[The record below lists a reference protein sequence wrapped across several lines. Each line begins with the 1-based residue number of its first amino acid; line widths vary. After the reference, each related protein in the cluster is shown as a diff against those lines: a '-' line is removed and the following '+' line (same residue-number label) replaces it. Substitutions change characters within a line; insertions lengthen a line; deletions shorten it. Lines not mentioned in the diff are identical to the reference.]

1 MHTSLAARLLP
12 PLVPAGDDIASQ
24 LAAAAA
30 GADGPRERPSLS
42 APRLLSALGLAPAA
56 GAARFDLTQAAQAAM
71 GDGEENAR
79 TRRQLAT
86 LLSLQPFL
94 RDIPGPGSSS
104 SSGLTAAAA
113 APPPLSEPE
122 LQRERRSAAALAA
135 QCAAAL
141 ARMPTTVATDE
152 ALLAGGEGPLGP
164 RRAAAVAAR
173 LEAKRL
179 LATAQAALEACG
191 ASLA

>member
-1 MHTSLAARLLP
+1 
-12 PLVPAGDDIASQ
+12 
-24 LAAAAA
+24 
-30 GADGPRERPSLS
+30 
-42 APRLLSALGLAPAA
+42 
-56 GAARFDLTQAAQAAM
+56 M

-141 ARMPTTVATDE
+141 ARMPTTVTTDE
-152 ALLAGGEGPLGP
+152 ALLAGGEGPFGP

-179 LATAQAALEACG
+179 LATAQAALEAYG